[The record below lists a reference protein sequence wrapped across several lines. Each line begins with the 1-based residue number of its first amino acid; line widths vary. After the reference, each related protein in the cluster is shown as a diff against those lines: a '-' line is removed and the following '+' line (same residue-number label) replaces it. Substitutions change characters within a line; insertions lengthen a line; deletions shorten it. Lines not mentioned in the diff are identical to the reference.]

1 MVAAIIGGDVRQLYL
16 AQDLQADGH
25 EVRLYGFELREE
37 VRGGKILKSVL
48 ADALENVDC
57 VLLPFPC
64 ENERGNINA
73 PFSEKEITYAAFFNA
88 LSNSGTPVFCGR
100 ITERLQ
106 KAADAAGAELIDY
119 EREELII
126 KNAVPSAE
134 GALQIA
140 MEEMQKTI
148 HGSYALVTGFGRI
161 GKIIARYLSALGAHV
176 SVSARRQSDLAWI
189 SVLGYTPLETGRL
202 KGRLSGFDVVF
213 NTVPAVILTRELLS
227 ELPEHCVIID
237 IASMPGGVDFAAA
250 RTLSRKAIH
259 ALSLP
264 GKVAP
269 ITAGRAIRDVLY
281 IILNE
286 RKEIKGGNG
295 TT

>member
-1 MVAAIIGGDVRQLYL
+1 MFYPV
-16 AQDLQADGH
+16 
-25 EVRLYGFELREE
+25 
-37 VRGGKILKSVL
+37 S
-48 ADALENVDC
+48 
-57 VLLPFPC
+57 C

-73 PFSEKEITYAAFFNA
+73 PFSEKEITYAVFFNA
-88 LSNSGTPVFCGR
+88 LSNSGTPYSAGASRKGSKGR
-100 ITERLQ
+100 
-106 KAADAAGAELIDY
+106 DAAGAELIDY

>member
-1 MVAAIIGGDVRQLYL
+1 MHPYRQEDK
-16 AQDLQADGH
+16 ATSPGSRA
-25 EVRLYGFELREE
+25 RL
-37 VRGGKILKSVL
+37 S
-48 ADALENVDC
+48 
-57 VLLPFPC
+57 
-64 ENERGNINA
+64 
-73 PFSEKEITYAAFFNA
+73 
-88 LSNSGTPVFCGR
+88 
-100 ITERLQ
+100 
-106 KAADAAGAELIDY
+106 
-119 EREELII
+119 
-126 KNAVPSAE
+126 
-134 GALQIA
+134 
-140 MEEMQKTI
+140 
-148 HGSYALVTGFGRI
+148 
-161 GKIIARYLSALGAHV
+161 
-176 SVSARRQSDLAWI
+176 
-189 SVLGYTPLETGRL
+189 PLETGRL